1 MSSRSLRSPATAREG
16 PWLFSYR
23 LSTFHGE
30 LQIMGLMDKFAT
42 NENLEVDGVWNQ
54 FDESFRVRIARAS
67 TNNIRY
73 AKALEKATKPFRRN
87 FDMVSSEMQLNILK
101 EVYAKTIVTGWQTNK
116 DGEWV
121 DGINLEGDEIIPL
134 TPENVLHVF
143 KVLPDL
149 FATIQQ
155 FADDAAAYR
164 QAALEKEGK
173 N

>member
-1 MSSRSLRSPATAREG
+1 
-16 PWLFSYR
+16 
-23 LSTFHGE
+23 
-30 LQIMGLMDKFAT
+30 MGLRDKFAT
-42 NENLEVDGVWNQ
+42 NENLEVEGVWNQ

-87 FDMVSSEMQLNILK
+87 FDMVSSEMQTNILK
-101 EVYAKTIVTGWQTNK
+101 EVYSKTIVTGWQTMK

-121 DGINLEGDEIIPL
+121 DGINLEGDEIISF
-134 TPENVLHVF
+134 TPENVMKVF
-143 KVLPDL
+143 ADLPDL

-155 FADDAAAYR
+155 FADEAAVYR
-164 QAALEKEGK
+164 QSGLEKEAK